1 MAALEGDLAKVY
13 VDGGRPSIAPERRL
27 RVLLFQGLLY
37 DPFGTTVDEQR
48 DDSPFYRWFVELGVA
63 DPVWAPTV
71 FAKNRDQLLE
81 ANVARSF

>member
-1 MAALEGDLAKVY
+1 M
-13 VDGGRPSIAPERRL
+13 
-27 RVLLFQGLLY
+27 
-37 DPFGTTVDEQR
+37 EQR
-48 DDSPFYRWFVELGVA
+48 DDSPFYRWFVELGVD